1 MVVSSHD
8 NAEFRIEIWDSAFT
22 SQISSTDFKIDG
34 IEPLS
39 TADINGLSL
48 IDLADG
54 TSKIVFDYDTF
65 LNHPQYY
72 TLDIDLSDG
81 TPGKSIVAHRMPY
94 IFGGQHEAVALQ
106 DGGFVIFNVL
116 ASVPGYQE
124 NRSGLSVA
132 FVDAPS
138 PFNDVIAMSEGG
150 TLHALDGN
158 DQITGSGQ
166 NDRIFGGEGIDIING
181 NSGDDLIVLDP
192 EGPSTNTPGSSWLVE
207 RAEGGLGNDHIINRE
222 GRSVLSGEQG
232 NDRLIGGVDEDVIS
246 GGDGNDIIRGRD
258 GDDELSGG
266 AGNDIARGGSG
277 QDEISGGRQN
287 DNLHGGGG
295 DDDLNGDGG
304 RDRLNGGRGDDEL
317 NGGLGIDLLIGGLG
331 DDTLTG
337 DLGTDVF
344 LFASSGQ
351 TPANGED
358 PEIDIITDFQ
368 IGVDQIRLKNYAQL
382 GSFADLDLVLEGN
395 AATLDLGDRLVL
407 IQSDGEL
414 KAVDF
419 DFV

>member
-1 MVVSSHD
+1 
-8 NAEFRIEIWDSAFT
+8 
-22 SQISSTDFKIDG
+22 
-34 IEPLS
+34 
-39 TADINGLSL
+39 
-48 IDLADG
+48 
-54 TSKIVFDYDTF
+54 
-65 LNHPQYY
+65 
-72 TLDIDLSDG
+72 
-81 TPGKSIVAHRMPY
+81 
-94 IFGGQHEAVALQ
+94 
-106 DGGFVIFNVL
+106 
-116 ASVPGYQE
+116 
-124 NRSGLSVA
+124 
-132 FVDAPS
+132 
-138 PFNDVIAMSEGG
+138 VIAMSEGG

-246 GGDGNDIIRGRD
+246 
-258 GDDELSGG
+258 
-266 AGNDIARGGSG
+266 
-277 QDEISGGRQN
+277 
-287 DNLHGGGG
+287 
-295 DDDLNGDGG
+295 
-304 RDRLNGGRGDDEL
+304 GGRGDDEL